1 MIEPSIRIN
10 SLNLFSKIDIY
21 MANTSDIKNGLCIKF
36 NGKLCQIIE
45 FQHVKPGKGP
55 AFVRTKMRQIESG
68 KVLDNTFSAGHK
80 IETVRIENR
89 EYQYLFEETDF
100 FIFMNN
106 ETFEQVS
113 IPKTMV
119 EKPEF
124 LVEGMTC
131 NILFHAE
138 EEAPLVVELP
148 MHIISEVTYTE
159 PGIKGDT
166 ATNTMKPATL
176 ATGAEVRV
184 PLFIDNGETIKVDTR
199 TGMYVERVKS

>member
-1 MIEPSIRIN
+1 
-10 SLNLFSKIDIY
+10 
-21 MANTSDIKNGLCIKF
+21 MATTADIKNGLCIKF
-36 NGKLCQIIE
+36 NDKLCQIIE

-55 AFVRTKMRQIESG
+55 AFVRTKMRQIETG

-80 IETVRIENR
+80 IEIVRIENR
-89 EYQYLFEETDF
+89 EYQYLFEDTDF

-106 ETFEQVS
+106 ETYEQVS
-113 IPKTMV
+113 IPKKMV

-124 LVEGMTC
+124 LVEGMIC

-138 EEAPLVVELP
+138 EEMPLVVELP

-166 ATNTMKPATL
+166 ATNTMKPATI

-184 PLFIDNGETIKVDTR
+184 PLFIDNGEIIKVDTR
-199 TGMYVERVKS
+199 TGMYVERVKN

>member
-1 MIEPSIRIN
+1 
-10 SLNLFSKIDIY
+10 

-36 NGKLCQIIE
+36 NDKLCQIIE

-55 AFVRTKMRQIESG
+55 AFVRTKMRQIETG

-80 IETVRIENR
+80 IEIVRIENR
-89 EYQYLFEETDF
+89 EYQYLFEEADF
-100 FIFMNN
+100 FVFMNN

-113 IPKTMV
+113 IAKSMV
-119 EKPEF
+119 EKPAF
-124 LVEGMTC
+124 LIEGMTC

-138 EEAPLVVELP
+138 EEMALVVELP

-166 ATNTMKPATL
+166 ATNTMKPATI

-184 PLFIDNGETIKVDTR
+184 PLFIDNGEIIKVDTR
-199 TGMYVERVKS
+199 TGMYVERVKN